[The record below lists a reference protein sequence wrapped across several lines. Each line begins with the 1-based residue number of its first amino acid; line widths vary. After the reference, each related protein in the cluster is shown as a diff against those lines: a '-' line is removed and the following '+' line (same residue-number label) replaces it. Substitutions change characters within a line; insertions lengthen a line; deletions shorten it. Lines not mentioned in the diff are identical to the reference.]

1 MDGASQI
8 SKEKGFLAHSLFL
21 SDCVDGQV
29 KLRCV
34 EAGTKGRAGIVLESK
49 CTSAAAGQCQIVS
62 QICYTAGPLDNIY
75 PLA

>member
-34 EAGTKGRAGIVLESK
+34 EAGAKGRAGIVLESK
-49 CTSAAAGQCQIVS
+49 CTSAAGQCHIVS